1 MARPKVTAA
10 ALQKA
15 RELAAECKERPVV
28 IVSWTGPSSD
38 NSRGLNGETIWTHVS
53 TGQWSVH
60 VTDVHVKKGAEVP
73 TVKIGGLEFL
83 LVGRDLDQSFSGI
96 TIDYADGQLVVREAI

>member
-1 MARPKVTAA
+1 MARPKVTAV

-15 RELAAECKERPVV
+15 RELATKCTTRPVV
-28 IVSWTGPSSD
+28 IVTWTGPSS
-38 NSRGLNGETIWTHVS
+38 NNRRGPNGETIWTHVS

-60 VTDVHVKKGAEVP
+60 VTDLHVTEGAEVP
-73 TVKIGGLEFL
+73 TVKIRGLEFL